1 MSESISWSLTAGGT
15 SGSIIQTKGA
25 SAGDAII
32 SVTVELDAGSAER
45 DLALQVDNVDKVG
58 FLAISSDLQDGSVTV
73 KADGAN
79 ATELSGPILLFGE
92 GVKLFAG
99 DLTTL
104 TVHNTSAAEG
114 ATLTALIG
122 LTV

>member
-15 SGSIIQTKGA
+15 SGSTIQTKG
-25 SAGDAII
+25 SSDGDGIV

-45 DLALQVDNVDKVG
+45 DLTLQVDDVDKVG

-79 ATELSGPILLFGE
+79 ATALTGPILLFGA

-99 DLTTL
+99 DLGTL
-104 TVHNTSAAEG
+104 TVHNTSAVDA
-114 ATLTALIG
+114 ATLTVLIG